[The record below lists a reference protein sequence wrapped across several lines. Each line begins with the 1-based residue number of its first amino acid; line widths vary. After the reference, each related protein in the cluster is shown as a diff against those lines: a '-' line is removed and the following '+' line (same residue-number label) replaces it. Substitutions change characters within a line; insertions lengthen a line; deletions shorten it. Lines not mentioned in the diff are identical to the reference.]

1 MTASMWLR
9 NLAAFGMQAG
19 LLVLAGAALARAFRI
34 QTPRAALAYWRA
46 LLIACVLLPF
56 CQPWQTVSV
65 APIEPAALSV
75 PGSDGMSVLAGGSR
89 AASASGW
96 PSTDNLILLVVA
108 AGIVA
113 RTLWLAMGAFAL
125 GRIRREASP
134 LDPLPDTI
142 KLAQERVG
150 ARAGMLVSTR
160 VAGPITFGV
169 LRPVIVFPPAVAAM
183 EESIQHAIACHE
195 LLHVRRRDW
204 AFEVLEE
211 GVRTVLWFNPAVWWL
226 IGRIQ
231 LTREQVV
238 DQAVIGLTQSRERY
252 VEALLAV
259 AIAKSPGVLTPAS
272 AFLRRSALKKRVA
285 QILQEST
292 MTTRRLI
299 LSLGASGAALALAAA
314 MAVRSFPLEAQGR
327 PEAVGGEPV
336 QIVKGGEHLLH
347 GELPEYPHRAIEGRV
362 EGDVLLDL
370 AVDDRGEVSDA
381 RVLSGPDELR
391 KAALEAVLA
400 WHYAPSAV
408 SSVST
413 QATLRF
419 HLPPPNTEFR
429 GVALAFKTTGE
440 RESGE
445 LTPGQKTE
453 RLIRE
458 IENALADPQVT
469 GGMREDLT
477 KRLAEAR
484 EDMAKIQAQR
494 ELAPEGETVRVRV
507 RQGSEGKFERSKGP
521 LRLVAVR
528 TERVSNEA
536 VSEVL
541 KRAGVKVGD
550 TVTEE
555 TLKTL
560 RSAAA
565 GVDEHLRVVI
575 SDNGQGGITVTIVS

>member
-9 NLAAFGMQAG
+9 NLTAFAMQAG
-19 LLVLAGAALARAFRI
+19 LLVLAGAALARTFRI
-34 QTPRAALAYWRA
+34 RAPRAALAYWRA
-46 LLIACVLLPF
+46 LLLACVLLPF
-56 CQPWQTVSV
+56 CQPWQTMAV
-65 APIEPAALSV
+65 APIEQAALSTR
-75 PGSDGMSVLAGGSR
+75 GADGVSVLAAGSQ
-89 AASASGW
+89 AASSSGW
-96 PSTDNLILLVVA
+96 PSTDNLILLVVV

-113 RTLWLAMGAFAL
+113 RTLWLALGAFAL

-142 KLAQERVG
+142 KLAQQRVG
-150 ARAGMLVSTR
+150 ACAGMLVSTR

-169 LRPVIVFPPAVAAM
+169 VRPVIVFPPAVAAM

-211 GVRTVLWFNPAVWWL
+211 GVRTVLWFHPAVWWL

-238 DQAVIGLTQSRERY
+238 DQAVIGLTESRERY

-299 LSLGASGAALALAAA
+299 LSLGASGAALALAAT
-314 MAVRSFPLEAQGR
+314 MAVRSFPLQAQGQ
-327 PEAVGGEPV
+327 PQTGGGEPV

-391 KAALEAVLA
+391 RAALEAVLA

-408 SSVST
+408 SSIST

-419 HLPPPNTEFR
+419 HLPAPNAEYR
-429 GVALAFKTTGE
+429 GAAVFVKGSGDLEK
-440 RESGE
+440 GE
-445 LTPGQKTE
+445 LTSGQTTE
-453 RLIRE
+453 RLITE
-458 IENALADPQVT
+458 IENALADPKVT

-484 EDMAKIQAQR
+484 EDMAKIRAQR
-494 ELAPEGETVRVRV
+494 EPGPEDSIRVRV
-507 RQGSEGKFERSKGP
+507 RQESEGKFERSKGP
-521 LRLVAVR
+521 LRLVAIR
-528 TERVSNEA
+528 TERVSGEA

-550 TVTEE
+550 TITEE

-565 GVDEHLRVVI
+565 GVDEHLRVVV

>member
-1 MTASMWLR
+1 MWLR
-9 NLAAFGMQAG
+9 NLTAFGMQAG
-19 LLVLAGAALARAFRI
+19 ILVLAGAALARALEI

-46 LLIACVLLPF
+46 LLSACVLLPF
-56 CQPWQTVSV
+56 CQPWQTM
-65 APIEPAALSV
+65 AAATIGQAALSV
-75 PGSDGMSVLAGGSR
+75 PGADGRSVFAVGSR
-89 AASASGW
+89 AASASAG
-96 PSTDNLILLVVA
+96 PSSDHLILLVVV

-113 RTLWLAMGAFAL
+113 RTLWLAIGALAL
-125 GRIRREASP
+125 ARIRREASP

-195 LLHVRRRDW
+195 LLHVRRCDW

-211 GVRTVLWFNPAVWWL
+211 GVRTVLWFHPAVWWL

-238 DQAVIGLTQSRERY
+238 DQGVIGLTESRERY

-259 AIAKSPGVLTPAS
+259 AIAKSTGILTPAS

-299 LSLGASGAALALAAA
+299 LSLGASGAALTLAAT
-314 MAVRSFPLEAQGR
+314 MAVRSFPLEAQGQ
-327 PEAVGGEPV
+327 PQAGSGEPV

-408 SSVST
+408 SSIST

-419 HLPPPNTEFR
+419 HLPAPNTEFR
-429 GVALAFKTTGE
+429 SVAFAFKTTGE
-440 RESGE
+440 REDGE

-453 RLIRE
+453 QLIMK
-458 IENALADPQVT
+458 IENALADPKVT

-484 EDMAKIQAQR
+484 EDMAKIRAQR
-494 ELAPEGETVRVRV
+494 ELGPEDSIRVRV
-507 RQGSEGKFERSKGP
+507 SEGTFERSKGP

-528 TERVSNEA
+528 TERVSGEA

-555 TLKTL
+555 TLKAL

>member
-1 MTASMWLR
+1 
-9 NLAAFGMQAG
+9 
-19 LLVLAGAALARAFRI
+19 
-34 QTPRAALAYWRA
+34 
-46 LLIACVLLPF
+46 
-56 CQPWQTVSV
+56 
-65 APIEPAALSV
+65 
-75 PGSDGMSVLAGGSR
+75 
-89 AASASGW
+89 
-96 PSTDNLILLVVA
+96 
-108 AGIVA
+108 
-113 RTLWLAMGAFAL
+113 
-125 GRIRREASP
+125 
-134 LDPLPDTI
+134 
-142 KLAQERVG
+142 
-150 ARAGMLVSTR
+150 
-160 VAGPITFGV
+160 
-169 LRPVIVFPPAVAAM
+169 
-183 EESIQHAIACHE
+183 
-195 LLHVRRRDW
+195 
-204 AFEVLEE
+204 
-211 GVRTVLWFNPAVWWL
+211 
-226 IGRIQ
+226 
-231 LTREQVV
+231 
-238 DQAVIGLTQSRERY
+238 
-252 VEALLAV
+252 
-259 AIAKSPGVLTPAS
+259 
-272 AFLRRSALKKRVA
+272 
-285 QILQEST
+285 

-327 PEAVGGEPV
+327 PEAVSGEPV

-429 GVALAFKTTGE
+429 GVPLAFKTTGE
-440 RESGE
+440 RENGE
-445 LTPGQKTE
+445 LSAGQKTE
-453 RLIRE
+453 RLIME
-458 IENALADPQVT
+458 IENALADPKVT

-484 EDMAKIQAQR
+484 EDMAKMRAER
-494 ELAPEGETVRVRV
+494 ELAPEGETLRVRV

-555 TLKTL
+555 TLKRL

-575 SDNGQGGITVTIVS
+575 NDNGQGGITVTIVS

>member
-9 NLAAFGMQAG
+9 NLAAFAMQAG

-34 QTPRAALAYWRA
+34 RTPRAALAYWRV

-56 CQPWQTVSV
+56 CQPWQTMAV
-65 APIEPAALSV
+65 APIEQAALSA
-75 PGSDGMSVLAGGSR
+75 PGADGLSVVLAVGSQ

-96 PSTDNLILLVVA
+96 PSSDNLILLVVV

-113 RTLWLAMGAFAL
+113 RTLWLAIGAFAL

-142 KLAQERVG
+142 KLAQQRVG

-169 LRPVIVFPPAVAAM
+169 VRPVIVFPPTVATM

-211 GVRTVLWFNPAVWWL
+211 AVRTVLWFHPAVWWL

-238 DQAVIGLTQSRERY
+238 DQAVIGLTESRERY

-299 LSLGASGAALALAAA
+299 LSLGASGAALALAAT
-314 MAVRSFPLEAQGR
+314 MAVRSFPLQAQGQ
-327 PEAVGGEPV
+327 PQAVGGEPV
-336 QIVKGGEHLLH
+336 QIVKGGDHLLH
-347 GELPEYPHRAIEGRV
+347 GDLPEYPHRAIEGHV

-408 SSVST
+408 SSIST

-419 HLPPPNTEFR
+419 HLPAPNAEYR
-429 GVALAFKTTGE
+429 GVAFLVKASGDLEK
-440 RESGE
+440 GE
-445 LTPGQKTE
+445 LTSGQKTG
-453 RLIRE
+453 RLIKE
-458 IENALADPQVT
+458 IENALADPKVA

-494 ELAPEGETVRVRV
+494 ELGPEEPIRVRV
-507 RQGSEGKFERSKGP
+507 REGSEGKFERSKGP

-528 TERVSNEA
+528 TERVSDEA

-541 KRAGVKVGD
+541 KRAGLKVGD
-550 TVTEE
+550 TITEE

-565 GVDEHLRVVI
+565 GVDEHLRVGI
-575 SDNGQGGITVTIVS
+575 SDDGQGGITVTIVS